1 MAPSLIMFSMLM
13 VSIFIALGS
22 IVLSVYLFQHE
33 KKVLGTCY
41 AVICVAG
48 FAVSANIVM

>member
-13 VSIFIALGS
+13 ISLFIALGS
-22 IVLSVYLFQHE
+22 ILLSIYLLQHE
-33 KKVLGTCY
+33 KKLLGAGY
-41 AVICVAG
+41 AIICVAG

>member
-22 IVLSVYLFQHE
+22 IVLSVYLLQQD
-33 KKVLGTCY
+33 KKLLGTGY
-41 AVICVAG
+41 AFICVAG